1 MKTTIRKVRAK
12 KPVGVATAHTSASAK
27 WAAKKSTF
35 GLGVVHYFVHGR
47 SGKAAIKTF
56 TPSRMIDV
64 VRTGLPIKELDEL
77 QEKLNVP
84 MEKLAS
90 KLGISKATLH
100 RRKREGRLGPEE
112 SDRVLRFARLLG
124 KAVEVFESEQNARAW
139 LSSPQVGL
147 GGEVPLDY
155 AETELGAREVED
167 LLGRIEYGVYS

>member
-1 MKTTIRKVRAK
+1 
-12 KPVGVATAHTSASAK
+12 
-27 WAAKKSTF
+27 
-35 GLGVVHYFVHGR
+35 
-47 SGKAAIKTF
+47 
-56 TPSRMIDV
+56 
-64 VRTGLPIKELDEL
+64 L

-100 RRKREGRLGPEE
+100 RRKRQGRLGPEE

>member
-1 MKTTIRKVRAK
+1 MSTTIRKGRAK
-12 KPVGVATAHTSASAK
+12 KSVGVAIGHAPASAK
-27 WAAKKSTF
+27 WAAKKSTSDF
-35 GLGVVHYFVHGR
+35 GVVHYCVHGQ

-56 TPSRMIDV
+56 TPSRMIDAI
-64 VRTGLPIKELDEL
+64 RTGLPTKELDEL
-77 QEKLNVP
+77 QEKLNMP
-84 MEKLAS
+84 MEKLAP

-100 RRKREGRLGPEE
+100 RRKAEGRLGPEE